1 MPSLNHNSK
10 SDFITAIF
18 NKYRHSMKRVASR
31 ILKDPQSAEDTVS
44 EAMIKIIKNVDI
56 IDDIESKKCA
66 NFVYTITK
74 NTALDLYRKKLHI
87 VKKILSAMISLNPNT
102 ALVIRCNRI

>member
-1 MPSLNHNSK
+1 MGDGFCIEISLGFDYDCGKEIFMEELMPSLNHNSK

-66 NFVYTITK
+66 KMCIR
-74 NTALDLYRKKLHI
+74 DRLYGI
-87 VKKILSAMISLNPNT
+87 
-102 ALVIRCNRI
+102 